1 MFPRI
6 VRNNKKNGTTYEY
19 LVVSQSVYKKGKGST
34 TKNIANLGNVK
45 RLKPQDLSNLI
56 DGLIKIFRME
66 EYSLSEDVEIIESLE
81 HGSII
86 FWKKVYDNLE
96 LSKMIKSQIRLR
108 NKRIL
113 LEVEKYIEMMI
124 INRCINP
131 LSKLGITR
139 WIETTCYKEM
149 KSYSQL
155 SRNVTYFYRSMD
167 YLLKIKDMLELAIFG
182 KLRNLFSINVKLTFY
197 DITSSFFYSENCPL
211 GANGYSK
218 DNRGDKEQII
228 IGVVTSYE
236 GYPLKHYVFTGNTK
250 DETTVEEVVSNLN
263 SEYNIDE
270 TVFVGDRGMIT
281 KLNLDMILGQGFDY
295 IMGVKTRQDEICQ
308 MLFSEGDKDKEHYEE
323 YKSLKI
329 REKRVKIKDFLI
341 WEIKEVL
348 SEGSLMGKEN
358 GVSVI
363 DERFSI
369 LEEKIKALTNK
380 DEIEYH
386 DFKTILIEDSLS
398 GKEISEGI
406 DSKICRKIFNVVK
419 RYIGKYQNELRYI
432 ICLNEERRAID
443 VRRRAEYIAMLSQK
457 LDDLFS
463 DISKKEFH
471 KIEKSLNKIFEGYR
485 NKYRKFFK
493 IEREKE
499 IQKAVGYK
507 LNKRNI
513 EKEKRLDGIFI
524 LLTNRYDI
532 EISKVVE
539 SYKNLSA

>member
-167 YLLKIKDMLELAIFG
+167 YLLKITDMLELAIFG

-211 GANGYSK
+211 GANGYSR

-250 DETTVEEVVSNLN
+250 DETTVEEVVSDLN

-341 WEIKEVL
+341 WKIKEVL

-398 GKEISEGI
+398 GKGISEGI
-406 DSKICRKIFNVVK
+406 YSKICWKIFNVVK
-419 RYIGKYQNELRYI
+419 RYVGKYQNELRYI